1 MSTLLVKNIGRLQTP
16 VGSFPH
22 KGKAQGENL
31 KLDDAAVL
39 AEDGIIKAIT
49 GKAEDGKYHTQ
60 TLGSDGKIEETVSD
74 EAPVLTDEK
83 DPWLVD
89 YDAKGNLVTPG
100 LVEGH
105 THMVFGGYRQNEIPL
120 KLKGAGY
127 LDILRAGGGIN
138 DTVKKTRE
146 ATFEELYDKTKGFLD
161 EMMGLGVTTCEAKS
175 GYGIDLETE
184 VKLLEVLKKLNEDHP
199 MDIVSTFMPAHV
211 VLADWKG
218 REDEF
223 IDLCINEMFPYVKER
238 DLAEFVDI
246 FTEDSVFNYEQSK
259 RYLEAAKEQ
268 GFLLKIHADEIEAI
282 GGSKLAGEMHATSA
296 EHLIVINDEGLES
309 MAKGGTIAMCLP
321 GTSFYLGATFA
332 PVRRM
337 IDEFEIPVATA
348 SDFNPGSCPSLNLQF
363 VMNLGYLK
371 YRMTP
376 EEVLTAVTINPACGI
391 NRGDKVGTLEVG
403 KQADMVVWNAPNME
417 MLCYRFGSDLAI
429 QTIKAGKFM
438 RQ

>member
-1 MSTLLVKNIGRLQTP
+1 MSTLLVKNIGILQTP
-16 VGSFPH
+16 AGSFPH
-22 KGKAQGENL
+22 KGDQQGENMKL
-31 KLDDAAVL
+31 KEAAVL

-49 GKAEDGKYHTQ
+49 
-60 TLGSDGKIEETVSD
+60 SDGKLPCAEEEVD
-74 EAPVLTDEK
+74 VVL
-83 DPWLVD
+83 
-89 YDAKGNLVTPG
+89 DAEGNLVTPG

-105 THMVFGGYRQNEIPL
+105 THLVFGGYRQNEIPL

-146 ATFEELYDKTKGFLD
+146 ASFEELYDKTEGFLD
-161 EMMGLGVTTCEAKS
+161 EMMTLGVTTCEAKS
-175 GYGIDLETE
+175 GYGIDLKTE

-223 IDLCINEMFPYVKER
+223 IQLCIDEMMPYVKEHN
-238 DLAEFVDI
+238 LAEFVDI
-246 FTEDSVFNYEQSK
+246 FTEDSVFDVEQSRK
-259 RYLEAAKEQ
+259 YLQAAKDM
-268 GFLLKIHADEIEAI
+268 GFGLKIHADEIEAI
-282 GGSKLAGEMHATSA
+282 GGSVLAGEMHATSA
-296 EHLIVINDEGLES
+296 EHLIVIDDAGMAS

-321 GTSFYLGATFA
+321 ATSFYLGATFA

-337 IDEFEIPVATA
+337 IDEFEVPVAIA
-348 SDFNPGSCPSLNLQF
+348 SDFNPGSWPSLNLQF

-391 NRGDKVGTLEVG
+391 NRGDRVGTLEVG
-403 KQADMVVWNAPNME
+403 KDADMVIWNAPNME
-417 MLCYRFGSDLAI
+417 MLCYRFGSNLAL
-429 QTIKAGKFM
+429 QTIKKGNLV
-438 RQ
+438 

>member
-1 MSTLLVKNIGRLQTP
+1 MSTLLVKNIGILQTP
-16 VGSFPH
+16 AGSFPH
-22 KGKAQGENL
+22 KGAQQGENMKL
-31 KLDDAAVL
+31 KDAAVL

-49 GKAEDGKYHTQ
+49 
-60 TLGSDGKIEETVSD
+60 SDGKLPCAEEEVD
-74 EAPVLTDEK
+74 VVL
-83 DPWLVD
+83 
-89 YDAKGNLVTPG
+89 DAEGNLVTPG

-105 THMVFGGYRQNEIPL
+105 THLVFGGYRQNEIPL

-146 ATFEELYDKTKGFLD
+146 ASFEELYDKTEGFLD
-161 EMMGLGVTTCEAKS
+161 EMMTLGVTTCEAKS
-175 GYGIDLETE
+175 GYGIDLKTE

-223 IDLCINEMFPYVKER
+223 IQLCIDEMMPYVKEHN
-238 DLAEFVDI
+238 LAEFIDI
-246 FTEDSVFNYEQSK
+246 FTEDSVFDVEQSRK
-259 RYLEAAKEQ
+259 YLQAAKDM
-268 GFLLKIHADEIEAI
+268 GFGLKIHADEIEAI
-282 GGSKLAGEMHATSA
+282 GGSVLAGEMHATSA
-296 EHLIVINDEGLES
+296 EHLIVIDDAGMAS

-321 GTSFYLGATFA
+321 ATSFYLGATFA

-337 IDEFEIPVATA
+337 IDEFEVPVAIA

-391 NRGDKVGTLEVG
+391 NGGDRVGTLEVG
-403 KQADMVVWNAPNME
+403 KDADMVIWNAPNME
-417 MLCYRFGSDLAI
+417 MLCYRFGSNLAL
-429 QTIKAGKFM
+429 QTIKKGNLV
-438 RQ
+438 

>member
-1 MSTLLVKNIGRLQTP
+1 
-16 VGSFPH
+16 
-22 KGKAQGENL
+22 KA
-31 KLDDAAVL
+31 VV
-39 AEDGIIKAIT
+39 
-49 GKAEDGKYHTQ
+49 
-60 TLGSDGKIEETVSD
+60 TVTD
-74 EAPVLTDEK
+74 EAPALTDEA
-83 DPWLVD
+83 DPWLVTM
-89 YDAKGNLVTPG
+89 DATGTLVTPG

-105 THMVFGGYRQNEIPL
+105 THMVFGGFRQNEIPL

-161 EMMGLGVTTCEAKS
+161 EMMDLGVTTCEAKS

-184 VKLLEVLKKLNEDHP
+184 VKLLEVLKKLNQDHP

-223 IDLCINEMFPYVKER
+223 IDLCINEMFPYVKEH

-246 FTEDSVFNYEQSK
+246 FTEDSVFDYEQSK
-259 RYLEAAKEQ
+259 RYLQAAKDM
-268 GFLLKIHADEIEAI
+268 GFGLKIHADEIEAI
-282 GGSKLAGEMHATSA
+282 GGSKLAGEIGATSA

-309 MAKGGTIAMCLP
+309 MAKGGVIAMCLP
-321 GTSFYLGATFA
+321 ATSFYLNATFA

-337 IDEFEIPVATA
+337 IDEFGIPVATA

-391 NRGDKVGTLEVG
+391 GRGDKVGTLEVG
-403 KQADMVVWNAPNME
+403 KDADLVVWNAPNME

-429 QTIKAGKFM
+429 QTIKAGVPM

>member
-1 MSTLLVKNIGRLQTP
+1 MAKLLIKNIGRLQTP
-16 VGSFPH
+16 IGSYAH
-22 KGKAQGENL
+22 AGKAQGENL
-31 KLDDAAVL
+31 KLNDASVFT
-39 AEDGIIKAIT
+39 EDGIIKAIT
-49 GKAEDGKYHTQ
+49 GKTEDGMYRTE
-60 TLGSDGKIEETVSD
+60 TLGPDGKAVVTMSQEATQLVD
-74 EAPVLTDEK
+74 EA
-83 DPWLVD
+83 DPWLVTL
-89 YDAKGNLVTPG
+89 DAKGNLVTPG

-161 EMMGLGVTTCEAKS
+161 EMMDLGVTTCEAKS
-175 GYGIDLETE
+175 GYGIDLESE
-184 VKLLEVLKKLNEDHP
+184 VKLLEVLKKLNQDHP

-211 VLADWKG
+211 VLEDWKG
-218 REDEF
+218 KEDEF
-223 IDLCINEMFPYVKER
+223 IDLCIKEMFPYVKEHE
-238 DLAEFVDI
+238 LAEYVDI
-246 FTEDSVFNYEQSK
+246 FTEDSVFDYEQSK
-259 RYLEAAKEQ
+259 RYLQAAKDM
-268 GFLLKIHADEIEAI
+268 GFGLKIHADEIEAI
-282 GGSKLAGEMHATSA
+282 GGSKLAGEIGATSA

-321 GTSFYLGATFA
+321 ATSFYLNATFA

-337 IDEFEIPVATA
+337 IDEFGIPVATA
-348 SDFNPGSCPSLNLQF
+348 TDFNPGSCPSLNLQF
-363 VMNLGYLK
+363 VMNLDYLK

-391 NRGDKVGTLEVG
+391 GRGDKVGTLEAG
-403 KQADMVVWNAPNME
+403 KAADLVVWNAPNME

-429 QTIKAGKFM
+429 QTIKAGVPM

>member
-1 MSTLLVKNIGRLQTP
+1 MSKLLIKNIGRLQTP
-16 VGSFPH
+16 IGSYPH
-22 KGKAQGENL
+22 AGKAQGENL
-31 KLDDAAVL
+31 KLDEAAVFT
-39 AEDGIIKAIT
+39 EDGIIKAIT
-49 GKAEDGKYHTQ
+49 GRTEDGKFRTE
-60 TLGSDGKIEETVSD
+60 TLGPDSKAIVTVTD
-74 EAPVLTDEK
+74 EAPALVDEF
-83 DPWLVD
+83 DPWLVTL
-89 YDAKGNLVTPG
+89 DAKGNLVTPG
-100 LVEGH
+100 LVDGH

-146 ATFEELYDKTKGFLD
+146 ATPEELYDKTKGFLD
-161 EMMGLGVTTCEAKS
+161 EMMDLGVTTCEAKS
-175 GYGIDLETE
+175 GYGIDLDTE
-184 VKLLEVLKKLNEDHP
+184 VKLLEVLKKLNQEHP

-223 IDLCINEMFPYVKER
+223 IDRCINEMFPYVKEH

-259 RYLEAAKEQ
+259 RYLQAAKDL
-268 GFLLKIHADEIEAI
+268 GFGLKIHADEIEAI
-282 GGSKLAGEMHATSA
+282 GGSKLAGEIGATSA

-309 MAKGGTIAMCLP
+309 MAKGETIAMCLP
-321 GTSFYLGATFA
+321 ATSFYLGATFA

-337 IDEFEIPVATA
+337 IDEFGIPVATA
-348 SDFNPGSCPSLNLQF
+348 TDFNPGSCPSLNLQF

-391 NRGDKVGTLEVG
+391 GRGDKVGTLEVG
-403 KQADMVVWNAPNME
+403 KNADLVVWNAPNME

-429 QTIKAGKFM
+429 QTIKAGVPM